1 MKNLLG
7 SLILSLLLAAP
18 AWALVDVNTATRSE
32 LESLKGI
39 GPTKAQAII
48 DYRQKH
54 GPFKRLEDL
63 EKVKGIGKTTVDK
76 LKGELTV
83 HGEWPPLPMKD
94 VVDGHERSL
103 SPSPSPRGGGERRE
117 SLSRLSR

>member
-1 MKNLLG
+1 MKKSLG
-7 SLILSLLLAAP
+7 SLVLSLLLASP

-48 DYRQKH
+48 EYRHKN

-63 EKVKGIGKTTVDK
+63 EKVKGIGNTTVDK
-76 LKGELTV
+76 LRGKLTVSTEKKGEL
-83 HGEWPPLPMKD
+83 K
-94 VVDGHERSL
+94 R
-103 SPSPSPRGGGERRE
+103 
-117 SLSRLSR
+117 